1 MTSEVKRVTVLCYD
15 KRLHDNS
22 FTIKAGKRIKR
33 VIRPLTLKTLSFTS
47 DQANETSV
55 QGVKHLISECNLLI
69 SL

>member
-47 DQANETSV
+47 DQANET
-55 QGVKHLISECNLLI
+55 QFRA
-69 SL
+69 